1 MEYAERVGAERQLGW
16 YRRTE
21 VLSQRWGRAF
31 LFFRYWKG
39 VGWIDAERTS
49 MADRFCECRTLFI
62 YKNLMKDRRITMKTM
77 KKLAALLLALSLTL
91 ALTACGGE
99 KAPDT
104 PDDAS
109 GEPAE
114 EHYTIGI
121 SQYGEHGS
129 LDNCREGFLQGL
141 AEEGIVEGENLT
153 VDYQN
158 AGFDDSIATQIGQSF
173 SANDVDLMAAIA
185 TPSATACFAAAE
197 DKDIPV
203 IFTAITDPVG
213 AKLDSGNI
221 TGTSDVLPVE
231 GQLELIRKLQPN
243 ASTIGIV
250 YTTSEANSVY
260 SVGVYESLASKYD
273 FTIETVGVTSQAEV
287 TQAVDTLISKGV
299 NCISNLTDNT
309 VVGVLPAILEK
320 TNDAGVP
327 VYGSEIEQMKLGCV
341 AGAGLDYVK
350 LGVQTGKMA
359 AKVLRGEASCQDI
372 PYEIIENYDI
382 YLNPTSLD
390 AMGLAVPDEIAQ
402 TAIEVQ

>member
-1 MEYAERVGAERQLGW
+1 
-16 YRRTE
+16 
-21 VLSQRWGRAF
+21 
-31 LFFRYWKG
+31 
-39 VGWIDAERTS
+39 
-49 MADRFCECRTLFI
+49 
-62 YKNLMKDRRITMKTM
+62 MKPM